1 MNAAERKAY
10 WFRYARENA
19 RYERSGVAHFQK
31 AILTTIAPAI
41 QYAATYGP
49 QAALANLDTLFD
61 RRIIERAF
69 IDFYVYVGKA
79 HYQWAEKDIKTRLP
93 KERQKRGIPSID
105 VGSADSGFGANFFN
119 PAWLRRLKNLVYSL
133 DVAKRV
139 TSVSN
144 TIKKKLRAVLGRAVK
159 EEVRPSAIARRMH
172 EEMDGAWSEERAKLI
187 ARTETT
193 YIANAAAKESAYE
206 SVKGM
211 GIKLDKIWIHT
222 QDERVRDTHWKNP
235 DPIGSDEKFTVGNS
249 RMDFPGDPAGGASE
263 CCNCRCTVAYLPS
276 NDREDIFPD
285 PYLMNPLPKI

>member
-1 MNAAERKAY
+1 MNAAERKRY
-10 WFRYARENA
+10 WFRYAKQNA
-19 RYERSGVAHFQK
+19 RYERSGVAHFKK
-31 AILTTIAPAI
+31 AVLTALAPAVV
-41 QYAATYGP
+41 YASTHGA
-49 QAALANLDTLFD
+49 QAALSNLDTLVD
-61 RRIIERAF
+61 RRVIQQSF

-79 HYQWAEKDIKTRLP
+79 HYQWAEADVKTRLP
-93 KERQKRGIPSID
+93 QEKQKRGIPLID

-119 PAWLRRLKNLVYSL
+119 PDWLRRLKNLVYSL

-139 TSVSN
+139 SSVTN

-159 EEVRPSAIARRMH
+159 EEVRPSAIARRIN
-172 EEMDGAWSEERAKLI
+172 EEMGDKWSEERAKLI

-206 SVKGM
+206 SVKGL

-235 DPIGSDEKFTVGNS
+235 DPIRAEEKFTIGDK
-249 RMDFPGDPAGGASE
+249 RMDFPGDPAGGAAE

-285 PYLMNPLPKI
+285 PYLLNPLPKI

>member
-1 MNAAERKAY
+1 MNAKERKAY
-10 WFRYARENA
+10 WFRYAKENA

-31 AILTTIAPAI
+31 AIIAAAAPI
-41 QYAATYGP
+41 MRYAATYGA
-49 QAALANLDTLFD
+49 QAAIANLDTLVD

-79 HYQWAEKDIKTRLP
+79 HYQWAEQDIKTRIP
-93 KERQKRGIPSID
+93 KERQKRGPVPVD

-139 TSVSN
+139 TSVTN

-172 EEMDGAWSEERAKLI
+172 EEMDGQWSEARAKLI

-206 SVKGM
+206 AVKGM
-211 GIKLDKIWIHT
+211 GIQLDKIWIHT

-235 DPIGSDEKFTVGNS
+235 DPIRAEEKFTVGES
-249 RMDFPGDPAGGASE
+249 RMDFPGDPAGGAEE
-263 CCNCRCTVAYLPS
+263 CCNCRCTVAYLPR